1 MAKASPAEEPSMEE
15 ILASIR
21 RIISDEEAPAE
32 QAGAAGSADLDE
44 NPADFEVEDDMGD
57 ATEMSQDDLDKLFDM
72 DGGDDD
78 LDEAAADND
87 MEAAMAAAEEDEED
101 VLELTEDLALS
112 EDDVAEDEIAEA
124 IEENDVTFAPEEEDE
139 DDEVDMASAME
150 ALEVA
155 AAAAPAR
162 PAPKAS
168 SFTSAKPVPAGDL
181 PDMEDDDPLTSD
193 QTGEAVNAAFSNL
206 ASLYVGNAQTVEDLI
221 KDMLRP
227 MLKAWLDQN
236 LPVLVEQ
243 LVQKEIERVTR
254 RR

>member
-32 QAGAAGSADLDE
+32 QAEAAAPAEQDE

-72 DGGDDD
+72 DGDDDD
-78 LDEAAADND
+78 LDEAAADDD
-87 MEAAMAAAEEDEED
+87 MEAAMAAAEEDEDEDD

-112 EDDVAEDEIAEA
+112 EDDVVEPIAED
-124 IEENDVTFAPEEEDE
+124 DVTFASAE
-139 DDEVDMASAME
+139 DDAADMASAME
-150 ALEVA
+150 ALEAA
-155 AAAAPAR
+155 AAAAPV
-162 PAPKAS
+162 APPKP
-168 SFTSAKPVPAGDL
+168 SAATKPVPLDNL
-181 PDMEDDDPLTSD
+181 PELDDDDPLTSD

-221 KDMLRP
+221 KEMLRP

-236 LPVLVEQ
+236 LPGLVEQ